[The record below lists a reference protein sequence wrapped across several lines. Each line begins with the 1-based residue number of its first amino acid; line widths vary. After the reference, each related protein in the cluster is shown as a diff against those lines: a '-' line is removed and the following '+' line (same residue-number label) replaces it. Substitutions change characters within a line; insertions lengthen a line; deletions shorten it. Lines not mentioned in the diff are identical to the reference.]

1 MDSSLLE
8 LFSIE
13 EIWERLSSKQ
23 SSGSLH
29 VFTAKEAANLVFNEG
44 TIIGATKG
52 LVEGEEVLKQI
63 LEWKDVRCIWMAG
76 LVPSTPPAKPLQ
88 LEVADFL
95 FKLKVAPKIA
105 IGGKTLSEPQLLTKS
120 PTQMVPIPASAPNS
134 TKSQFVS
141 LATVS
146 TTPQRVPLN
155 VTDQLVRPTDEP
167 AEAAVP
173 RAAIPS
179 PKEPQPGLA
188 GARPI
193 MTATRNILPDQE
205 VRLTHEE
212 SLLRRHRLAL
222 VAVGDTPESKW
233 RIRQISNLVGRNPA
247 CDITI
252 HNGSVSRQHC
262 LLQIT
267 DRGLHVKDLGTTNG
281 TKVNGIVL
289 TEGYVNIGDKLTIG
303 NLLYVLEKDEEE
315 DV

>member
-8 LFSIE
+8 LFSIVE
-13 EIWERLSSKQ
+13 VLERLSSKQ
-23 SSGSLH
+23 GTGSLH
-29 VFTAKEAANLVFNEG
+29 IFTAKEAANLVFNEG

-63 LEWKDVRCIWMAG
+63 VEWKDVRCIWMAG
-76 LVPSTPPAKPLQ
+76 LVPATPAGKPLQ
-88 LEVADFL
+88 IEVADFL

-105 IGGKTLSEPQLLTKS
+105 IGGKTLSEPQLPTKS
-120 PTQMVPIPASAPNS
+120 PTQMVPIPPSAPNS

-141 LATVS
+141 LAPVS
-146 TTPQRVPLN
+146 TPPRAALSATES
-155 VTDQLVRPTDEP
+155 LVAPTDGP
-167 AEAAVP
+167 AVP

-179 PKEPQPGLA
+179 PKEPQAGLA
-188 GARPI
+188 GARPP

-222 VAVGDTPESKW
+222 AAVGDTPEMKW